1 MSAPFVPPHSPTGQ
15 SQTGR
20 RADARVR
27 LGPGLPCTLV
37 TLRGTMMGRVED
49 VSRTGARIALAG
61 TPPLGAEGV
70 LTIQDVETF
79 GEVVWHRAGRV
90 GFRFDEKLP
99 LESVVRLRHF
109 ADDYDGHEEQRRL
122 RIAQEFV
129 TGRRV

>member
-1 MSAPFVPPHSPTGQ
+1 MSAPFAP
-15 SQTGR
+15 SQTQIGR
-20 RADARVR
+20 RADPRVR
-27 LGPGLPCTLV
+27 LGAGLPCSLV
-37 TLRGTMMGRVED
+37 TLHGTMAGRIED
-49 VSRTGARIALAG
+49 VSRTGARIALSG

-70 LTIQDVETF
+70 LTINNMEAF

-109 ADDYDGHEEQRRL
+109 AAAIDGHEQQRRL